1 MKKSLVKIFVFVGL
15 LVMFLGVILDPIISE
30 KSLSAVVALL
40 VDVPFYI
47 ALSAVLA
54 AVFVYSKNNL
64 LANVGYGLAALV
76 GVLGILLI
84 VYVDY
89 TGLIVIPVGMIIM
102 FVGALLKGILIA
114 IEFFGYVKSGTAQ
127 SSCDA
132 AAVLVKYKELEKEG
146 VLSEEEFSDL
156 KNKTIAAGDQK
167 VTSFDDLKKWK
178 KLLDQNVITE
188 EEFAALKSKLFAK

>member
-84 VYVDY
+84 VYADY